1 MSKKTKTTKT
11 LSPIATLAAAAT
23 RAAAVAPRRAALPI
37 LTHARVT
44 VAPRVSS
51 TDVTVEATDC
61 DLYTR
66 ETVTGLGYV
75 APQPGAPSQVCV
87 DARALAQACKA
98 AVKLN
103 DGRITIERDDAHIVR
118 LRVGPTLLPTLD
130 AADYPP
136 APAVAEGGVY
146 VGMAAWPMALAAV
159 RPCVSTEET
168 RYYLN
173 GVAVISRS
181 DGGVDVVATD
191 GHRLAAYHAADAT
204 LSRGDTD
211 GPTAVHAIIPNAA
224 LDALADASLLY
235 ITPRH
240 VQARVGS
247 RLVVS
252 KLIEAT
258 YVDYGRVFPPMA
270 STDKTPVY
278 STLCDV
284 KSLSGA
290 AMLAK
295 QVGGKGAPVAW
306 EDGTLRTKTGDAVT
320 SSIPCS
326 SAYSPLA
333 APIGFN
339 STYLA
344 ALAASFEA
352 IGDTTPSVYMTDAV
366 SPALWQGGSLRYVVL
381 PMRV

>member
-1 MSKKTKTTKT
+1 MAKKTTQT
-11 LSPIATLAAAAT
+11 LSPLATLSAAAT
-23 RAAAVAPRRAALPI
+23 RAAAVAPRRAVLPV
-37 LTHARVT
+37 LEHARVM

-51 TDVTVEATDC
+51 TDVTIEATDC
-61 DLYTR
+61 DLYTS
-66 ETVTGLGYV
+66 ETVTGLDYA
-75 APQPGAPSQVCV
+75 APQPGAPSSVCV

-98 AVKLN
+98 AVKLR
-103 DGRITIERDDAHIVR
+103 DGRVVIERDDAHIVR

-130 AADYPP
+130 ATDYPP
-136 APAVAEGGVY
+136 APVVATGGVY
-146 VGMAAWPMALAAV
+146 VGMTAWPTALAAV
-159 RPCVSTEET
+159 RPCVSTEEW
-168 RYYLN
+168 RPYLN

-181 DGGVDVVATD
+181 DAPGVDVVATD

-211 GPTAVHAIIPNAA
+211 GSTAVHAIIPRGA

-235 ITPRH
+235 ITSHH

-252 KLIEAT
+252 KLIDGT

-284 KSLSGA
+284 ESLSGA

-295 QVGGKGAPVAW
+295 QIGGKGAPVAW
-306 EDGTLRTKTGDAVT
+306 EDGTLRTKTADAVT

-344 ALAASFEA
+344 AVAASFEA
-352 IGDTTPSVYMTDAV
+352 IGDTVPTVYMTDHK
-366 SPALWQGGSLRYVVL
+366 SPVLWQGGALRYVVMPL
-381 PMRV
+381 RV